1 MWCSTDDAARN
12 SLYTLRR
19 EDRMIVKNELE
30 TNREEATVT
39 LFKVLSLYLPSGV
52 KVKVKVK

>member
-1 MWCSTDDAARN
+1 MYILPRDD
-12 SLYTLRR
+12 TT
-19 EDRMIVKNELE
+19 IVKNELKV
-30 TNREEATVT
+30 NREEATVV